1 MTTGDGELHAF
12 LNVLGDEARAEAD
25 AVDAAV
31 ADGENRARWPACRW
45 R

>member
-1 MTTGDGELHAF
+1 MAAGDGELHAF
-12 LNVLGDEARAEAD
+12 LNVLGDEALAEAD

-31 ADGENRARWPACRW
+31 AAGVTLDCWPACRW